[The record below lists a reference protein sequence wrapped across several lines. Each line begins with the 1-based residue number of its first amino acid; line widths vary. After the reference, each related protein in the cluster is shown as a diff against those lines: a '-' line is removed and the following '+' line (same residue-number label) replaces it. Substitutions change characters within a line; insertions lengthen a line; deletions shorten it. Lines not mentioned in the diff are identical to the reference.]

1 MKKIIILVA
10 MLLLGVNS
18 INAARRAVYL
28 SFSNNGLSGKKGNA
42 NRAPMHL
49 PVNVVYD
56 SDARV
61 IEVNGSE
68 LLDAEI
74 YIYDASGIVE
84 DYSANLNTTFYVL
97 KPGIHIVLIKGVG
110 WEAEVMIEL
119 Y

>member
-28 SFSNNGLSGKKGNA
+28 SFSNNGLSGKKGHA

-56 SDARV
+56 SDAS
-61 IEVNGSE
+61 IATINQQ
-68 LLDAEI
+68 
-74 YIYDASGIVE
+74 GI
-84 DYSANLNTTFYVL
+84 
-97 KPGIHIVLIKGVG
+97 
-110 WEAEVMIEL
+110 
-119 Y
+119 

>member
-10 MLLLGVNS
+10 MLLLGVHS

-74 YIYDASGIVE
+74 TSTMRQVSWRTIRQ
-84 DYSANLNTTFYVL
+84 T
-97 KPGIHIVLIKGVG
+97 LILPS
-110 WEAEVMIEL
+110 M

>member
-10 MLLLGVNS
+10 MLLLGVHS

-56 SDARV
+56 SDAKV
-61 IEVNGSE
+61 IEVKGSE
-68 LLDAEI
+68 SLGAEI
-74 YIYDASGIVE
+74 YIYDEAGIVE
-84 DYSANLNTTFYVL
+84 DYSVNLNTAFYVL
-97 KPGIHIVLIKGVG
+97 KPGTHIVLIKGDG
-110 WEAEVMIEL
+110 WEAEGMIEL
-119 Y
+119 